1 MATARRERTH
11 LVRTELEKELGVKF
25 REMLPAKDKVLIMQ
39 YLLEQPYDKLKDLM
53 QDKYP
58 AFIALSARL
67 LAERQLNDFMDVYA
81 QFQDEA
87 CGRLSAAKAQVC
99 NVSYINGK

>member
-1 MATARRERTH
+1 MATRKERTH

-39 YLLEQPYDKLKDLM
+39 YLLEQPAEKLRELTN
-53 QDKYP
+53 DKYP

-67 LAERQLNDFMDVYA
+67 LVKAQINDFMDVYA

-87 CGRLSAAKAQVC
+87 NGRLTAAKPQVC

>member
-1 MATARRERTH
+1 MAERRERTH
-11 LVRTELEKELGVKF
+11 LVRTELERELGVKF

-39 YLLEQPYDKLKDLM
+39 YLLEQPHEKLKELT
-53 QDKYP
+53 QSKYP

-67 LAERQLNDFMDVYA
+67 LVECQLNNFMEVYA

-87 CGRLSAAKAQVC
+87 CGRLTAARSQVC

>member
-1 MATARRERTH
+1 M
-11 LVRTELEKELGVKF
+11 RTELEEELGVKF

-39 YLLEQPYDKLKDLM
+39 HLLEQPYEKLKELT

-67 LAERQLNDFMDVYA
+67 LVERQLNNFMDVYA
-81 QFQDEA
+81 QFKDEA
-87 CGRLSAAKAQVC
+87 DGRPVGKAQVC

>member
-1 MATARRERTH
+1 MATRKERIKR
-11 LVRTELEKELGVKF
+11 VRCELEKELDVKF

-39 YLLEQPYDKLKDLM
+39 YLLEQPYEKLKELT

-67 LAERQLNDFMDVYA
+67 LVERQLNNFMDVYA
-81 QFQDEA
+81 QFKDEA
-87 CGRLSAAKAQVC
+87 DKSKRKSCA
-99 NVSYINGK
+99 VSYVNER

>member
-1 MATARRERTH
+1 M
-11 LVRTELEKELGVKF
+11 RTELERELGVKF

-39 YLLEQPYDKLKDLM
+39 YLLEQPHEKLKELT
-53 QDKYP
+53 QSKYP

-67 LAERQLNDFMDVYA
+67 LVECQLNNFMEAYA

-87 CGRLSAAKAQVC
+87 CGLLTAVIAQVC
-99 NVSYINGK
+99 NDSSIDRK

>member
-1 MATARRERTH
+1 M
-11 LVRTELEKELGVKF
+11 RTELEKELGVKF

-39 YLLEQPYDKLKDLM
+39 YLLEQPYAKLKELT

-67 LAERQLNDFMDVYA
+67 LVDSQLNNFMDVYA

-87 CGRLSAAKAQVC
+87 NGRLTASKPQVC
-99 NVSYINGK
+99 NVSYINSK